1 MNILILQSS
10 STTSTNLK
18 LILLCTF
25 FFIQTLFHVH
35 SIHFFSQVMFT
46 QNILNLKIISLFVFQ
61 RKPLKIPT
69 IFLFA
74 AEKIS
79 FHMDKDSCAINNGLK
94 IKRNEYYLDR

>member
-10 STTSTNLK
+10 STTSTKLK
-18 LILLCTF
+18 LILLCTFF

-35 SIHFFSQVMFT
+35 SIHFLSQVMFT

-79 FHMDKDSCAINNGLK
+79 FQMDKIPVQLIMG
-94 IKRNEYYLDR
+94 

>member
-1 MNILILQSS
+1 M
-10 STTSTNLK
+10 
-18 LILLCTF
+18 
-25 FFIQTLFHVH
+25 FIQYT
-35 SIHFFSQVMFT
+35 FFSQVMFT

>member
-1 MNILILQSS
+1 M
-10 STTSTNLK
+10 
-18 LILLCTF
+18 
-25 FFIQTLFHVH
+25 FIQYT
-35 SIHFFSQVMFT
+35 FSQVMFT

-79 FHMDKDSCAINNGLK
+79 FQMDKIPVQLIMG
-94 IKRNEYYLDR
+94 

>member
-25 FFIQTLFHVH
+25 FFSFKHYFMFIQYT
-35 SIHFFSQVMFT
+35 FSQVMFT
-46 QNILNLKIISLFVFQ
+46 QNIFNLKIISLFVFQ

-79 FHMDKDSCAINNGLK
+79 FQMDKIPVQLIMG
-94 IKRNEYYLDR
+94 

>member
-35 SIHFFSQVMFT
+35 SIHFFSRVMFT

-79 FHMDKDSCAINNGLK
+79 FQMDKIPVQLIMG
-94 IKRNEYYLDR
+94 

>member
-1 MNILILQSS
+1 
-10 STTSTNLK
+10 
-18 LILLCTF
+18 
-25 FFIQTLFHVH
+25 
-35 SIHFFSQVMFT
+35 MFT

-79 FHMDKDSCAINNGLK
+79 FHMDKIPVQLIMG
-94 IKRNEYYLDR
+94 